1 MQFTKF
7 MLEQVHIQWDSMIA
21 NCNAIALMADENN
34 LTGIVQ
40 SFEYIKNGLV
50 QSDITHESEASIV
63 MAIYGLLM
71 QISNQFELTREYAIY
86 HNSKIISDVEIG
98 KGFAKVGTHK
108 KADLVAINKSAG
120 KPSYI
125 FEFKYKRNENSSDE
139 TKAKVRA
146 KLLKDACD
154 QLNFYVTDDRLKKI
168 SNLHKYVI
176 MYSYGEFLLQE
187 IL

>member
-1 MQFTKF
+1 
-7 MLEQVHIQWDSMIA
+7 
-21 NCNAIALMADENN
+21 
-34 LTGIVQ
+34 
-40 SFEYIKNGLV
+40 
-50 QSDITHESEASIV
+50 
-63 MAIYGLLM
+63 M
-71 QISNQFELTREYAIY
+71 QISSKFELYREYSIN
-86 HNSKIISDVEIG
+86 HNGELISDVTIG
-98 KGFAKVGTHK
+98 KNFAKVGTHR
-108 KADLVAINKSAG
+108 KADLVAINKRLG

-125 FEFKYKRNENSSDE
+125 FEFKYKRNENSNDE

>member
-1 MQFTKF
+1 MVT
-7 MLEQVHIQWDSMIA
+7 VS
-21 NCNAIALMADENN
+21 
-34 LTGIVQ
+34 
-40 SFEYIKNGLV
+40 S
-50 QSDITHESEASIV
+50 
-63 MAIYGLLM
+63 
-71 QISNQFELTREYAIY
+71 
-86 HNSKIISDVEIG
+86 
-98 KGFAKVGTHK
+98 HK

-139 TKAKVRA
+139 TKVKVRA

-187 IL
+187 II